1 MGPPGERKRPVLS
14 IPYVTSEIDRLSSAQ
29 LSARVAVAGRCAD
42 SGDDRWFPTEPTSEA
57 GRTAYE
63 AEARDACSG
72 CEVRGE
78 CLLLA
83 LRTESKRAVQAHGIW
98 GGFAPWERD
107 RMRRRRAGI
116 ELLAV
121 AS

>member
-1 MGPPGERKRPVLS
+1 VPS
-14 IPYVTSEIDRLSSAQ
+14 IPYVTPEIDALSSGQ
-29 LSARVAVAGRCAD
+29 LSHRMAIAGRCSDA
-42 SGDDRWFPTEPTSEA
+42 GDDSWFPMEPTGA
-57 GRTAYE
+57 NGRAAYE
-63 AEARDACSG
+63 AVARDACSG

-83 LRTESKRAVQAHGIW
+83 LRTENKRAVQAHGIW

-107 RMRRRRAGI
+107 RMRRRLRTA
-116 ELLAV
+116 ELAV